1 MSVKSCAT
9 FVELNEATLK
19 YPVGSVEGGVMI
31 DLKVKV
37 KVYYT
42 ISLLVSEDIFIYG
55 IGVEKYWH

>member
-1 MSVKSCAT
+1 
-9 FVELNEATLK
+9 
-19 YPVGSVEGGVMI
+19 MI

-55 IGVEKYWH
+55 IGVEKY